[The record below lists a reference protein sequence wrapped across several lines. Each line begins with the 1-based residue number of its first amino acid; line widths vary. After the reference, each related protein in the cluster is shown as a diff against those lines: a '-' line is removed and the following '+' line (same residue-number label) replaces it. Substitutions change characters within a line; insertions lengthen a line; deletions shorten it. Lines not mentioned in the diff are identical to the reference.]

1 MTRRLLALVAALLLG
16 VSGTVG
22 GVGGSG
28 SGSGAAWAEESS
40 PPATAA
46 PANTAAAPAAAS
58 ANAPV
63 DKPKTIEER
72 LAALETA
79 SKATTDAVNE
89 AAFNAGDNAWVLV
102 ASALVLLMTL
112 PGLAL
117 FYGGMVRRKN
127 VLATMMQSLTIAC
140 LVSLLWALIGYSIAF
155 GPGASGVRA
164 LTDGKGQLMKD
175 DKGVVRTESVPLP
188 SASYWGGF
196 SYRLLDHVIT
206 DSRRDAIVLE
216 TAANGTVQV
225 KTPAGALVPGPYAA
239 YCASINHGSYMLF
252 QLMFAIITPALICG
266 AYAERMKFSSM
277 CLFSSLWLIAV
288 YCPLAHMVWGE
299 NGYFN
304 WAFPKAVK
312 SPAFDF
318 AGGTVVHIS
327 SGVAALMTALFLGRR
342 KGYPDSPMMPHNL
355 TLSFIG
361 AMLLWVGWF
370 GFNAGSALQA
380 NSLAVIAFA
389 NTHFATAAAA
399 LGWPLAEWTLRG
411 KPTVLGAISG
421 AVAGLV
427 AVTPASGFVTPM
439 GAIVLGLVAGV
450 LCFATA
456 SYLKR
461 ALGYDDALDAF
472 GVHAVGGMWGAIATG
487 IFFNVDANPN
497 IAAGNPELY
506 LQIVTGK
513 IGMVGL
519 VVGQAKAV
527 ATAVVLSA
535 LGSALILALVRSTIG
550 LRVTKEEE
558 LEGLDLSQHGEEG
571 YVLTS

>member
-1 MTRRLLALVAALLLG
+1 MTRRFLALVAALMLG
-16 VSGTVG
+16 VSGIVG
-22 GVGGSG
+22 GLGGG
-28 SGSGAAWAEESS
+28 GPGAAWAEESA
-40 PPATAA
+40 PP
-46 PANTAAAPAAAS
+46 AAAPAPAA
-58 ANAPV
+58 ALPAAAAAPA
-63 DKPKTIEER
+63 DKPKTVEER

-79 SKATTDAVNE
+79 TKAATDAVNE

-117 FYGGMVRRKN
+117 FYGGMVRKKN

-140 LVSLLWALIGYSIAF
+140 LVSILWALVGYSIAF
-155 GPGASGVRA
+155 GPGASEVRERK
-164 LTDGKGQLMKD
+164 DDKGQLMKD
-175 DKGVVRTESVPLP
+175 DKGVVMTETVPLP
-188 SASYWGGF
+188 SAGCWGGF
-196 SYRLLDHVIT
+196 SYLMLDHVIT
-206 DSRRDAIVLE
+206 DSLRDRLVLE
-216 TAANGTVQV
+216 TAKDGTVQI
-225 KTPAGALVPGPYAA
+225 KTPAGALVPGPYAP

-277 CLFSSLWLIAV
+277 CLFSSLWLLLV

-299 NGYFN
+299 NGCFN
-304 WAFPKAVK
+304 WAFPKMVK

-327 SGVAALMTALFLGRR
+327 SGVAALMAALFLGRR
-342 KGYPDSPMMPHNL
+342 KGYPDSPMPPHNL

-399 LGWPLAEWTLRG
+399 LSWPLAEWILRG

-439 GAIVLGLVAGV
+439 GAIALGLVAGV

-472 GVHAVGGMWGAIATG
+472 GVHAIGGMWGAIATG

-497 IAAGNPELY
+497 IASGNPDLY
-506 LQIVTGK
+506 LQIATGK
-513 IGMVGL
+513 LGMVGL

-527 ATAVVLSA
+527 VTAVALSA
-535 LGSALILALVRSTIG
+535 LGSALILALVKYTIG

-558 LEGLDLSQHGEEG
+558 MEGLDLSQHGEEG
-571 YVLTS
+571 YALTS